1 MRRRR
6 YPGEGGKPGGRL
18 IAFSE
23 KFMRSEPIRQGIR
36 ASLRD
41 LEEKKRSR
49 ERGGEGEGGRE
60 EGNKRGSQE
69 EGKLESRGS
78 SITVQFNAEN
88 VCDSQEKIQ
97 RYFHKSRFRDFH
109 IYSSAIYE
117 ELHTIISK

>member
-49 ERGGEGEGGRE
+49 ERGGGEGGRE

-78 SITVQFNAEN
+78 SITVQFNAET

-97 RYFHKSRFRDFH
+97 RYFHKSRFRVH

-117 ELHTIISK
+117 ELHTIISE